1 MNRDD
6 EGDKDKQTLKV
17 QSELKTDLMFS
28 GRCCFRHN
36 VTETFEKPFNH
47 IQGPVN
53 QTGRHFLSN
62 RSMRS
67 HAQRR
72 HLGNN
77 VSASEAQRGKQPND
91 HQ

>member
-53 QTGRHFLSN
+53 QTG
-62 RSMRS
+62 
-67 HAQRR
+67 
-72 HLGNN
+72 
-77 VSASEAQRGKQPND
+77 
-91 HQ
+91 